1 MWQRIRTLIVKEFLA
16 VWRDP
21 KSRMILIVPPL
32 VELLVFSFAATQE
45 VKNVQ
50 IAILNRDTGTN
61 ARDLIAMFS
70 GSPNFS
76 AIDFLDDES
85 QIAPAIDS
93 RQSIFVLY
101 IQSDFSRELN
111 AGRPATVQLLLDGR
125 RSNAAQ
131 IVEGYANAI
140 VARYN
145 EELLSASRASPP
157 STVFVGRLWFNPNQ
171 TVTWNTVPSLVA
183 ILTTLMGLL
192 VTALSV
198 ARRARARHVRAIA
211 GFPLGTARDHHR
223 QGGACADPG
232 HRAGQRHDRRWRGA
246 VPRAFPGFARA
257 ALRQHDRLPVRRH
270 RGGLVRFEL
279 GQNATAGHSWRFV
292 FMVPAMCLSGFA
304 SPIENMPDW
313 LQYATLANPIRY
325 YIVIVKG
332 IFLKDVPAS
341 VILAN
346 LWPMAVIALVTL
358 SSTAWLFRH
367 RME

>member
-1 MWQRIRTLIVKEFLA
+1 MWQRIRSLIVKEFLA

-45 VKNVQ
+45 VKDVR
-50 IAILNRDTGTN
+50 IAVLNRDQGTSS
-61 ARDLIAMFS
+61 RDLVALFT

-76 AIDFLDDES
+76 EVDFLTDES

-93 RQSIFVLY
+93 RSALVVLY
-101 IQSDFSRELN
+101 IQPDFSREV
-111 AGRPATVQLLLDGR
+111 ASGRPAQIQLLLDGR

-140 VARYN
+140 VTGFN
-145 EELLSASRASPP
+145 QQLLTASQAAPP
-157 STVFVGRLWFNPNQ
+157 STVVVGRLWFNPNQ

-198 ARRARARHVRAIA
+198 ARERELGTFEQLLVS
-211 GFPLGTARDHHR
+211 PLGPLEIIIGKTVPALILGIAQATGMIAVGVTLFRVPFEGSLLLLYGSMVVYLFAVIGVGLFVSSLAKT
-223 QGGACADPG
+223 QQQAILGA
-232 HRAGQRHDRRWRGA
+232 
-246 VPRAFPGFARA
+246 
-257 ALRQHDRLPVRRH
+257 
-270 RGGLVRFEL
+270 
-279 GQNATAGHSWRFV
+279 FV

-332 IFLKDVPAS
+332 IFLKNAPLS
-341 VILAN
+341 VVVAN
-346 LWPMAVIALVTL
+346 LWPMAVIAGITL
-358 SSTAWLFRH
+358 SSAAWLFRH